1 MIQNSHQSSLL
12 EDTLASNVP
21 LVTKADTDDDR
32 LAQLFMVLHRTP
44 AEEQDKFVEQVLR
57 QWGIDSRDSKL
68 PRVLRD
74 NDLRDIAM
82 FYTSMEHFRS
92 SKAGTGLSCRQL
104 SSWHP
109 VTGGVSHYSYCVYE
123 NSKSN
128 SSTDTDPSCK
138 FHVGRSTL
146 SVHPDQSQFCCED

>member
-1 MIQNSHQSSLL
+1 MIDMIQKSHQHSLL
-12 EDTLASNVP
+12 EDTLASNIP

-44 AEEQDKFVEQVLR
+44 AEDQDKFVTQVLD

-68 PRVLRD
+68 LRILRD
-74 NDLRDIAM
+74 NEMRKTAM
-82 FYTSMEHFRS
+82 FYTSMSHFRS

-109 VTGGVSHYSYCVYE
+109 VTGGVSHYSYCGHE

-128 SSTDTDPSCK
+128 
-138 FHVGRSTL
+138 
-146 SVHPDQSQFCCED
+146 